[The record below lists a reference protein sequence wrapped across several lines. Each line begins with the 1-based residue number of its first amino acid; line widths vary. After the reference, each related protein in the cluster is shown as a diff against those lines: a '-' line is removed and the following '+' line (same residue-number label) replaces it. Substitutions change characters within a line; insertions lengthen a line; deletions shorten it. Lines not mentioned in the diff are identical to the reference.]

1 MNEGTTK
8 TKGTHKWQSPFT
20 ISGRR
25 GGNNKGGKR
34 KKIKKEKRRRQTTTT
49 TNRQIHV
56 EKEHINNSTTAIGKD
71 TDTDDGDGSENECM
85 FE

>member
-8 TKGTHKWQSPFT
+8 TKGTYKWQSPFT

-49 TNRQIHV
+49 NRQANRHN
-56 EKEHINNSTTAIGKD
+56 KHNS
-71 TDTDDGDGSENECM
+71 NW
-85 FE
+85 